1 MVTQNE
7 LGDKDILQY
16 MPKIQVNK
24 LNTLRGHNHSVY
36 ALSGGVTPEHF
47 YTGSGDGMVV
57 GWDLREPEDGVLL
70 AKLPHSVYALA
81 IDKERNLL
89 FIGHNFEGVHVI
101 DLASN
106 KEIWSLKVTS
116 SAIFDMKVIDS
127 MLLVATGDGVLVV
140 LDIDARSPLRHLK
153 ISDKSLRVLA
163 VDPVRSQFSV
173 GASDHQVTVFGW
185 KDWKP
190 VAKLDGHSNS
200 VFALDYSPDGK
211 TLISGGRDASLK
223 FWNTSDFSQLSSVAA
238 HMYAINYL
246 SFRKD
251 GRYFVTCSMDK
262 SIKLWDPTEFK
273 LLKVIDKARH
283 AGHGTSINKVIWTDF
298 KDQVVAIS
306 DDKTIS
312 IWDIHIRQ

>member
-1 MVTQNE
+1 
-7 LGDKDILQY
+7 

-24 LNTLRGHNHSVY
+24 LHTLRGHNHSVF
-36 ALSGGVTPEHF
+36 ALCGGVSPELF

-57 GWDLREPEDGVLL
+57 GWDLREPKDGILL

-81 IDKERNLL
+81 IDKKRNLL
-89 FIGHNFEGVHVI
+89 FIGHNFEGVHAI
-101 DLASN
+101 DLTNNQEA
-106 KEIWSLKVTS
+106 WSLKITS
-116 SAIFDMKVIDS
+116 SAIFDLKVVDD

-140 LDIDARSPLRHLK
+140 LDIEARSPLKHLK
-153 ISDKSLRVLA
+153 ISDKSLRVLS
-163 VDPVRSQFSV
+163 VDPLRRQFSV
-173 GASDHQVTVFGW
+173 GASDHQVTVFEW
-185 KDWKP
+185 EEWKP
-190 VAKLDGHSNS
+190 VAKMEGHSNS
-200 VFALDYSPDGK
+200 VFALEYAPNGK
-211 TLISGGRDASLK
+211 TLISGGRDALLK
-223 FWNTSDFSQLSSVAA
+223 FWDTSDFSQLSSVAA

-262 SIKLWDPTEFK
+262 SIKLWDASEYK

-283 AGHGTSINKVIWTDF
+283 AGHGTSINKVIWSDY

-312 IWDIHIRQ
+312 IWDIHISQ